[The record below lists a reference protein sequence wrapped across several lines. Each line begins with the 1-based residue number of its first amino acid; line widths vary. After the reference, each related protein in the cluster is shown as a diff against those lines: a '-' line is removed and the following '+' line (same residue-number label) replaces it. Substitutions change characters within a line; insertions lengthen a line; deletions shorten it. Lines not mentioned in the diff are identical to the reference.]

1 MNVQVYDA
9 PKTRQIRS
17 KPRGIEVTVPF
28 FCPPER
34 IPARICLS
42 DITMPTL
49 RKNTQLYHGPL
60 RIQRGAQPASSGT
73 VRCRADFGDGRH
85 RSVGRLYATVVHALS
100 VARTHSGA

>member
-34 IPARICLS
+34 IPAHLPVRYH
-42 DITMPTL
+42 DADPE
-49 RKNTQLYHGPL
+49 KNTQLYHGPL